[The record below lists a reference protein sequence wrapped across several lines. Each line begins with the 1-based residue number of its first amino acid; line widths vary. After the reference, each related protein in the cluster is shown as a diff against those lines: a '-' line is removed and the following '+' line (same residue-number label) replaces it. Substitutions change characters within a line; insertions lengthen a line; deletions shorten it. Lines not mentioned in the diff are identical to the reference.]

1 MPFSAVAT
9 LPAPLAT
16 VATGIGV
23 NPVIPVRIAPKK
35 IIDSMIFYTDMCFM
49 LLVSMLICFC
59 ENHGHFRLKK
69 DPF

>member
-23 NPVIPVRIAPKK
+23 NPVIPVRIATKK
-35 IIDSMIFYTDMCFM
+35 IIDSMIFYTDIRLMV
-49 LLVSMLICFC
+49 LVSMLICLHQ
-59 ENHGHFRLKK
+59 NNGYFRLKK
-69 DPF
+69 DLF

>member
-1 MPFSAVAT
+1 MSFSAVAT

-35 IIDSMIFYTDMCFM
+35 IINSMIFYTDMSSM
-49 LLVSMLICFC
+49 ILVSMLICLR
-59 ENHGHFRLKK
+59 ENNGYFRLKK

>member
-16 VATGIGV
+16 VGAAIGV
-23 NPVIPVRIAPKK
+23 NPVVPVRRAPKK
-35 IIDSMIFYTDMCFM
+35 IINSMIFYTDMRSM
-49 LLVSMLICFC
+49 VLVSMLICLR
-59 ENHGHFRLKK
+59 ENNGYFRLKK

>member
-23 NPVIPVRIAPKK
+23 NPVIPVNIAPKK
-35 IIDSMIFYTDMCFM
+35 IINSMIFYTDIRSMI
-49 LLVSMLICFC
+49 LVSMLICLR
-59 ENHGHFRLKK
+59 ENNGYFRLKK